1 MQIALTYLCVAQN
14 LNLPLFLT
22 IQCFFITGIRQEQAG
37 SFAFPANRGI
47 VRQHIED
54 METEVFLP
62 DFGDGQEQRPIGIW
76 GQRHLRYIREH
87 RIALYT
93 ELLTSG
99 RLNAYLANLNEE
111 AEAMLS
117 RLVKELAEK
126 EGVTE
131 KLKAED
137 GMKWV
142 QAMNNIRNRA
152 AEVVYNDLIYN

>member
-1 MQIALTYLCVAQN
+1 MEIEYRKSVIHQTV
-14 LNLPLFLT
+14 
-22 IQCFFITGIRQEQAG
+22 GG
-37 SFAFPANRGI
+37 
-47 VRQHIED
+47 ED

-87 RIALYT
+87 RIALYS

-99 RLNAYLANLNEE
+99 RLNAYLADLNEE

-117 RLVKELAEK
+117 RLVKQLAKK
-126 EGVTE
+126 EFVTE

-137 GMKWV
+137 GMRWV

>member
-1 MQIALTYLCVAQN
+1 MEIEYRKSVIHQTV
-14 LNLPLFLT
+14 
-22 IQCFFITGIRQEQAG
+22 GG
-37 SFAFPANRGI
+37 
-47 VRQHIED
+47 ED
-54 METEVFLP
+54 METEVLLP

-99 RLNAYLANLNEE
+99 RLNAYLADLNEE
-111 AEAMLS
+111 AEAMLF

>member
-1 MQIALTYLCVAQN
+1 MEIEYKKSVIHQTV
-14 LNLPLFLT
+14 
-22 IQCFFITGIRQEQAG
+22 GG
-37 SFAFPANRGI
+37 
-47 VRQHIED
+47 ED

-62 DFGDGQEQRPIGIW
+62 DFEDGQEQRPIGIW

-99 RLNAYLANLNEE
+99 RLNAYLAELNEE
-111 AEAMLS
+111 AEAMLF
-117 RLVKELAEK
+117 RLVKEIAEK

-152 AEVVYNDLIYN
+152 AEVIYNDLIYN

>member
-1 MQIALTYLCVAQN
+1 MEIEYRKSVIHQTV
-14 LNLPLFLT
+14 
-22 IQCFFITGIRQEQAG
+22 GG
-37 SFAFPANRGI
+37 
-47 VRQHIED
+47 ED

-87 RIALYT
+87 RIALYS

-99 RLNAYLANLNEE
+99 RLNAYLADLNEE
-111 AEAMLS
+111 AEAMLF

-152 AEVVYNDLIYN
+152 AEVVYSDLIYN

>member
-1 MQIALTYLCVAQN
+1 M
-14 LNLPLFLT
+14 
-22 IQCFFITGIRQEQAG
+22 E
-37 SFAFPANRGI
+37 
-47 VRQHIED
+47 IEYRKSIIHQTVGGED
-54 METEVFLP
+54 IETEVMLP
-62 DFGDGQEQRPIGIW
+62 DFGDEQEQRPIGIW

-99 RLNAYLANLNEE
+99 RLSAYLAELNEE
-111 AEAMLS
+111 AEAMLF

-131 KLKAED
+131 KLKAKD

>member
-1 MQIALTYLCVAQN
+1 MEIEYRKSVIHQTVS
-14 LNLPLFLT
+14 
-22 IQCFFITGIRQEQAG
+22 G
-37 SFAFPANRGI
+37 
-47 VRQHIED
+47 ED
-54 METEVFLP
+54 METEVMLP
-62 DFGDGQEQRPIGIW
+62 DFGDEQEQRPIGIW
-76 GQRHLRYIREH
+76 GQRHLRYIKEYRKP
-87 RIALYT
+87 LYM

-99 RLNAYLANLNEE
+99 RLNAYLADLNKE

-117 RLVKELAEK
+117 RLVKEIAEK

-152 AEVVYNDLIYN
+152 AEVIYNDLIYN

>member
-1 MQIALTYLCVAQN
+1 MEIEYKKSVIHQTV
-14 LNLPLFLT
+14 
-22 IQCFFITGIRQEQAG
+22 GG
-37 SFAFPANRGI
+37 
-47 VRQHIED
+47 ED

-87 RIALYT
+87 RTALYT

-99 RLNAYLANLNEE
+99 RLNAYLADLNEE
-111 AEAMLS
+111 AETMLS

-126 EGVTE
+126 EDVTE

>member
-1 MQIALTYLCVAQN
+1 MEK
-14 LNLPLFLT
+14 
-22 IQCFFITGIRQEQAG
+22 FITDEKTGLKYELVGDYYLIAG
-37 SFAFPANRGI
+37 
-47 VRQHIED
+47 ED
-54 METEVFLP
+54 EPE
-62 DFGDGQEQRPIGIW
+62 GKPIGIW
-76 GQRHLRYIREH
+76 GQRRLRYIREH
-87 RIALYT
+87 KKILYS

-99 RLNAYLANLNEE
+99 RLNDYLAELDES

-131 KLKAED
+131 ALKAQD
-137 GMKWV
+137 QMAWV

>member
-1 MQIALTYLCVAQN
+1 MEIEYRKSIIHQTV
-14 LNLPLFLT
+14 
-22 IQCFFITGIRQEQAG
+22 GG
-37 SFAFPANRGI
+37 
-47 VRQHIED
+47 ED

-62 DFGDGQEQRPIGIW
+62 DFEDGQEQRPIGIW

-99 RLNAYLANLNEE
+99 RLSAYLAELNEE
-111 AEAMLS
+111 AEAMLF

-131 KLKAED
+131 KLKAKD

-142 QAMNNIRNRA
+142 QAMNNIHNRA

>member
-1 MQIALTYLCVAQN
+1 MEIEYRKSVIHQTV
-14 LNLPLFLT
+14 
-22 IQCFFITGIRQEQAG
+22 GG
-37 SFAFPANRGI
+37 
-47 VRQHIED
+47 ED

-87 RIALYT
+87 RIALYS

-99 RLNAYLANLNEE
+99 RLNAYLADLNEE

-117 RLVKELAEK
+117 RLVKQLAEK

>member
-1 MQIALTYLCVAQN
+1 MEIKSRKSIIHQSV
-14 LNLPLFLT
+14 
-22 IQCFFITGIRQEQAG
+22 GG
-37 SFAFPANRGI
+37 
-47 VRQHIED
+47 ED
-54 METEVFLP
+54 MEIEVMLP
-62 DFGDGQEQRPIGIW
+62 DFGDEQEQSPIGIW

-99 RLNAYLANLNEE
+99 RLNAYLADLNEE

>member
-1 MQIALTYLCVAQN
+1 MEIKYRKSVIHQTV
-14 LNLPLFLT
+14 
-22 IQCFFITGIRQEQAG
+22 G
-37 SFAFPANRGI
+37 S
-47 VRQHIED
+47 ED

-62 DFGDGQEQRPIGIW
+62 DFEDGQEQRPIGIL

-99 RLNAYLANLNEE
+99 RLNAYLADLNKE

-117 RLVKELAEK
+117 RLVKEIAEK

-152 AEVVYNDLIYN
+152 AEVIYNDLIYN

>member
-1 MQIALTYLCVAQN
+1 MEIEYKKSVIHQTV
-14 LNLPLFLT
+14 
-22 IQCFFITGIRQEQAG
+22 GG
-37 SFAFPANRGI
+37 
-47 VRQHIED
+47 ED

-62 DFGDGQEQRPIGIW
+62 DFEDGREQRPIGIW

-99 RLNAYLANLNEE
+99 RLNAYLADLNEE

-117 RLVKELAEK
+117 RLVKQLAEK

>member
-1 MQIALTYLCVAQN
+1 MQRRETLWKSSTRNQSV
-14 LNLPLFLT
+14 
-22 IQCFFITGIRQEQAG
+22 GG
-37 SFAFPANRGI
+37 
-47 VRQHIED
+47 ED
-54 METEVFLP
+54 IETEVFLP
-62 DFGDGQEQRPIGIW
+62 DFEDGREQRPIGIW

-99 RLNAYLANLNEE
+99 RLNAYLAELNEE
-111 AEAMLS
+111 AEAMLF
-117 RLVKELAEK
+117 RLVKQFAKK

-137 GMKWV
+137 GMTWV
-142 QAMNNIRNRA
+142 QAMNSIRNRA

>member
-1 MQIALTYLCVAQN
+1 ME
-14 LNLPLFLT
+14 
-22 IQCFFITGIRQEQAG
+22 IRYRKSIIYQSVDG
-37 SFAFPANRGI
+37 
-47 VRQHIED
+47 VD
-54 METEVFLP
+54 METEVLLP
-62 DFGDGQEQRPIGIW
+62 DFGDGQEQRPIGLW

-87 RIALYT
+87 RKVLYT

-99 RLNAYLANLNEE
+99 RLNDYLAELNEE
-111 AEAMLS
+111 AEDMLS
-117 RLVKELAEK
+117 RLVKQLAEK

-137 GMKWV
+137 GMKWT

>member
-1 MQIALTYLCVAQN
+1 MEIKYRKSVIHQSV
-14 LNLPLFLT
+14 
-22 IQCFFITGIRQEQAG
+22 GG
-37 SFAFPANRGI
+37 
-47 VRQHIED
+47 ED
-54 METEVFLP
+54 METEVLLP
-62 DFGDGQEQRPIGIW
+62 DFGDEQEQRPIGIW
-76 GQRHLRYIREH
+76 GQRHLRYIKEYRKP
-87 RIALYT
+87 LYM

-99 RLNAYLANLNEE
+99 KLNAYLAELNEE

-117 RLVKELAEK
+117 RLVKQLAEK

>member
-1 MQIALTYLCVAQN
+1 M
-14 LNLPLFLT
+14 
-22 IQCFFITGIRQEQAG
+22 E
-37 SFAFPANRGI
+37 
-47 VRQHIED
+47 IEYKKSVIHQTVGGED
-54 METEVFLP
+54 IETEVFLP
-62 DFGDGQEQRPIGIW
+62 DFEDGREQRPIGIW

-99 RLNAYLANLNEE
+99 RLNAYLAELNEE
-111 AEAMLS
+111 AEAMLF
-117 RLVKELAEK
+117 RLVKQFAKK

-137 GMKWV
+137 GMTWG
-142 QAMNNIRNRA
+142 QAMNSIRNRA

>member
-1 MQIALTYLCVAQN
+1 M
-14 LNLPLFLT
+14 
-22 IQCFFITGIRQEQAG
+22 E
-37 SFAFPANRGI
+37 
-47 VRQHIED
+47 IEYKKSVIHQTVGGED
-54 METEVFLP
+54 IETEVFLP
-62 DFGDGQEQRPIGIW
+62 DFEDGREQRPIGIW

-99 RLNAYLANLNEE
+99 RLNAYLAELNEE
-111 AEAMLS
+111 AEAMLF
-117 RLVKELAEK
+117 RLVKQFAKK

-137 GMKWV
+137 GMTWV
-142 QAMNNIRNRA
+142 QAMNSIRNRA

>member
-1 MQIALTYLCVAQN
+1 MEIEYRKSVIHQTV
-14 LNLPLFLT
+14 
-22 IQCFFITGIRQEQAG
+22 GG
-37 SFAFPANRGI
+37 
-47 VRQHIED
+47 ED
-54 METEVFLP
+54 METEVMLP
-62 DFGDGQEQRPIGIW
+62 DFWDGQEQRTIGIW

-87 RIALYT
+87 RIALYS

-99 RLNAYLANLNEE
+99 RLNAYLADLNEE
-111 AEAMLS
+111 AEAMLF

>member
-1 MQIALTYLCVAQN
+1 MEIKYRKSIIHQSV
-14 LNLPLFLT
+14 
-22 IQCFFITGIRQEQAG
+22 GG
-37 SFAFPANRGI
+37 
-47 VRQHIED
+47 ED
-54 METEVFLP
+54 MEIEVMLP
-62 DFGDGQEQRPIGIW
+62 DFGDEQEQSPIGIW

-99 RLNAYLANLNEE
+99 RLNAYLADLNEE